1 MGLATP
7 ARPTAIQRVQRTALY
22 TKECISAGEVD
33 GKVRRGSSRGGG
45 LCGCI
50 ARVRVATP
58 QAARGWARPPCRH
71 FKTNLASAWVCFEAA
86 AFQTPTLVRNAG
98 ELKGF
103 KTDYVTLKAVYDS
116 VKLVSLEDHPAVAAR
131 VLLGHPS
138 PHQDGVGW
146 SGPERSSYPV
156 DPPPQ
161 SQRHD
166 AGTLASAARKTYS
179 REGLERLRQSAWQAT
194 VAPPT
199 AQRPCGVCNKQ
210 LSKYLC
216 PRCNLPYC
224 SVGCY
229 RNHGT
234 GCTEAFAKD
243 NLDQHLHGE
252 SREVCAKSSIN

>member
-45 LCGCI
+45 LCGCT

-131 VLLGHPS
+131 VLLGGAPFATPRWSWMERTRAKFVPS
-138 PHQDGVGW
+138 
-146 SGPERSSYPV
+146 
-156 DPPPQ
+156 
-161 SQRHD
+161 
-166 AGTLASAARKTYS
+166 
-179 REGLERLRQSAWQAT
+179 
-194 VAPPT
+194 
-199 AQRPCGVCNKQ
+199 
-210 LSKYLC
+210 
-216 PRCNLPYC
+216 
-224 SVGCY
+224 
-229 RNHGT
+229 
-234 GCTEAFAKD
+234 
-243 NLDQHLHGE
+243 
-252 SREVCAKSSIN
+252 